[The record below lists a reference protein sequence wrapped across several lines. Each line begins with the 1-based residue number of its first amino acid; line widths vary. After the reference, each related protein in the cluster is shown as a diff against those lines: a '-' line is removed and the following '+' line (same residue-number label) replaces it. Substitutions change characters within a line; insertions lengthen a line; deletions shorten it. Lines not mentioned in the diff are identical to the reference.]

1 MEEGRLEA
9 EESVGST
16 GDGGGARREAVCW
29 RTGDETGFRGAE
41 EGVKECVKLP
51 ASLAVGQDL
60 GCGIK

>member
-29 RTGDETGFRGAE
+29 RTGDETGELVSGEQRKG
-41 EGVKECVKLP
+41 
-51 ASLAVGQDL
+51 
-60 GCGIK
+60 